1 MRTSGFVFAVLVSR
15 AVAWHCPK
23 QNHPLYQGLAAIDR
37 GDSHFSGEDYS
48 SSIPSFMGTSALF
61 GNWLMRYNVGYEVF
75 SMSLDKRAGNGI
87 LSVS

>member
-1 MRTSGFVFAVLVSR
+1 MALSQAKPS
-15 AVAWHCPK
+15 P
-23 QNHPLYQGLAAIDR
+23 YQPLAAIDR
-37 GDSHFSGEDYS
+37 GDSHFSGEDYSSNASFSPSSS

-61 GNWLMRYNVGYEVF
+61 GNWLMRYNVGYEAF